1 MVKKSSVDV
10 DEGLTSKVVVTESDD
25 DDRRFAVAA
34 DPQDAGRMRPS
45 LDYMVE
51 SEVLGLVDFG

>member
-10 DEGLTSKVVVTESDD
+10 DEGLTSEVVVTESDD

-34 DPQDAGRMRPS
+34 DPQDVGRMRPS

>member
-10 DEGLTSKVVVTESDD
+10 DEGLTSEVVVTESDD
-25 DDRRFAVAA
+25 DDRRFAVA
-34 DPQDAGRMRPS
+34 DPQDVGRMRPS
-45 LDYMVE
+45 LDYRVE